1 MSDVQA
7 LLRARLNPAQYAAV
21 TALEGPV
28 LVVAGA
34 GTGKTRVIEYRVLNL
49 IDQGI
54 PPEAI
59 LLLTFTRRAAR
70 QMLDRA
76 AGHNQLCQE
85 VVGGTFHSFGYS
97 VITRY
102 CSLLGY
108 RRPISFLDET
118 DSEQLLHRLAT
129 RLGFTGKEMR
139 FPARATL
146 KQVVSASFNRSVPIG
161 EILLKDYPHFVH
173 WTNEIEKL
181 REEYVRYKVGH
192 NLLDYDDLLIYLK
205 ILLEN
210 ADVQATLTDRHRF
223 VMVDE
228 YQDTNFL
235 QAEIVALLAKRH
247 RNCMAVGD
255 DAQSIYA
262 FRGARFQNMFDFL
275 QAFPEA
281 RVIKLEENYRST
293 QPILDLANAVID
305 RARQKHTKVLK
316 AHEEGGGRPGL
327 LFFKDPEQEAEWIA
341 ARVKE
346 LWDEGIPLHHI
357 GVLFRSM
364 YIGRSLEVALTRRGI
379 PYQTYGGLKFIET
392 AHVKDLISH
401 IKITANP
408 LDELAWHRCL
418 LLLDGIGPRIAEE
431 IIAAISQ
438 SGDWR
443 TALAAWQG
451 RQRFG
456 QALMQLST
464 ALEQAST
471 PGLPFAEAVTILADY
486 YFPLLQKR
494 YDDYQRR
501 QADVDSL
508 RQIAMT
514 YQSVE
519 PFLLDLVA
527 IEPAEKSLEE
537 RQDIH
542 LDTRPLVLSTI
553 HSAKGLEWDAV
564 FVMGV
569 ADGHLPISY
578 SYQSEDDQE
587 EERRLLYVS
596 ITRAKQELFLTIAHE
611 GYRGGI
617 TTFSRLSRF
626 LDSPQILR
634 FLDITGREQLAAAV
648 EDLARFRGGT
658 GAGGIIADK
667 ENLVQRILGKIRPD

>member
-1 MSDVQA
+1 MADCEG
-7 LLRARLNPAQYAAV
+7 LLRAHLNQAQYEAA
-21 TALEGPV
+21 TATDGPV
-28 LVVAGA
+28 LVIAGA
-34 GTGKTRVIEYRVLNL
+34 GTGKTRVIEYRVLSL
-49 IDQGI
+49 ITKGI
-54 PPEAI
+54 PPDSI

-70 QMLDRA
+70 EMLDRA
-76 AGHNQLCQE
+76 AGHDRLCQD
-85 VVGGTFHSFGYS
+85 VIGGTFHSFGYS
-97 VITRY
+97 VIARFAH
-102 CSLLGY
+102 LLGFH
-108 RRPISFLDET
+108 RPLSFLDEA

-129 RLGFTGKEMR
+129 RLGFTGREQR

-146 KQVVSASFNRSVPIG
+146 KAVISASFNRSEPIK
-161 EILLKDYPHFVH
+161 EVLLKDFPHFVH
-173 WTNEIEKL
+173 WAEELEGL

-210 ADVQATLTDRHRF
+210 EEVETILSKRHRY

-228 YQDTNFL
+228 YQDTNHL
-235 QAEIVALLAKRH
+235 QAAIVALLAKTH
-247 RNCMAVGD
+247 RNVMAVGD

-275 QAFPEA
+275 EAFPDA

-293 QPILDLANAVID
+293 QPILDLANSVID
-305 RARQKHTKVLK
+305 RAKQRHTKVLK
-316 AHEEGGGRPGL
+316 AHREGGERPGL
-327 LFFKDPEQEAEWIA
+327 LFFKDPEQEAEWVA
-341 ARVKE
+341 GQVKA
-346 LWDEGIPLHHI
+346 LWDEGVPLHHI

-364 YIGRSLEVALTRRGI
+364 YIARSLEVSLTRRGI
-379 PYQTYGGLKFIET
+379 PYRTYGGLKFIET
-392 AHVKDLISH
+392 AHIKDLISH
-401 IKITANP
+401 IKILANP
-408 LDELAWHRCL
+408 LDELAWHRVL

-431 IIAAISQ
+431 IIAEISR

-443 TALAAWQG
+443 APLVTLQKRARFGKALMRLAA
-451 RQRFG
+451 
-456 QALMQLST
+456 
-464 ALEQAST
+464 ALEEASRQDT
-471 PGLPFAEAVTILADY
+471 PFAESVAALADY
-486 YFPLLQKR
+486 YLPLLKNK

-501 QADVDSL
+501 QADIDSL

-514 YQSVE
+514 YQAVE

-527 IEPAEKSLEE
+527 IEPAEKSVEE

-578 SYQSEDDQE
+578 SYQSDADQE

-596 ITRAKQELFLTIAHE
+596 ITRAKQELFMTMSHE

-617 TTFSRLSRF
+617 TTFARLSRF

-634 FLDITGREQLAAAV
+634 LMDCSGREQVLASQGP
-648 EDLARFRGGT
+648 GGV
-658 GAGGIIADK
+658 IADK
-667 ENLVQRILGKIRPD
+667 EGLVQRILNRIK

>member
-1 MSDVQA
+1 MDDCEG
-7 LLRARLNPAQYAAV
+7 LLREQLNPAQYEAV
-21 TALEGPV
+21 TTMDGPV

-34 GTGKTRVIEYRVLNL
+34 GTGKTRVIEYRVLSL
-49 IDQGI
+49 ITKGI
-54 PPEAI
+54 PPDSI

-70 QMLDRA
+70 EMLARA
-76 AGHNQLCQE
+76 SSHNPLCQD
-85 VVGGTFHSFGYS
+85 VTGGTFHSFGYS
-97 VITRY
+97 VIARFAH
-102 CSLLGY
+102 LLSY
-108 RRPISFLDET
+108 QRPVSFLDEA
-118 DSEQLLHRLAT
+118 DSEQQLHRLAT
-129 RLGFTGKEMR
+129 KLGFTGKQMR
-139 FPARATL
+139 FPARTTL
-146 KQVVSASFNRSVPIG
+146 KAVISASFNRCEPIG

-173 WTNEIEKL
+173 WTEELERL
-181 REEYVRYKVGH
+181 REEYVRYKVEH

-205 ILLEN
+205 LLLEN
-210 ADVQATLTDRHRF
+210 DQVQTILSERYRYL
-223 VMVDE
+223 MVDE
-228 YQDTNFL
+228 YQDTNRV
-235 QAEIVALLAKRH
+235 QADIVSLLAKKH
-247 RNCMAVGD
+247 RNVMAVGD

-275 QAFPEA
+275 EAFPDA

-305 RARQKHTKVLK
+305 GARQKHTKVLK
-316 AHEEGGGRPGL
+316 AHRNGGARPGL

-346 LWDEGIPLHHI
+346 LWDEGVPLHHT

-364 YIGRSLEVALTRRGI
+364 YIARPLEVALTRRGI
-379 PYQTYGGLKFIET
+379 PYKTYGGLKFIET
-392 AHVKDLISH
+392 AHIKDLISY
-401 IKITANP
+401 IKIVANP
-408 LDELAWHRCL
+408 LDELAWHRVL
-418 LLLDGIGPRIAEE
+418 LLIDGIGPRTAEE
-431 IIAAISQ
+431 IIAAIAQ
-438 SGDWR
+438 QGAWQP
-443 TALAAWQG
+443 ALAAWQG

-456 QALMQLST
+456 QALLQLAA
-464 ALEQAST
+464 ALEAASE
-471 PGLPFAEAVTILADY
+471 PGIPFAEAVAALADY
-486 YFPLLQKR
+486 YLPLLQKR

-501 QADVDSL
+501 QADIDSL

-514 YQSVE
+514 YQAVE

-537 RQDIH
+537 RRDEH

-596 ITRAKQELFLTIAHE
+596 ITRAKQELFLTMCHE

-634 FLDITGREQLAAAV
+634 FMDITGREQLAAQA
-648 EDLARFRGGT
+648 E
-658 GAGGIIADK
+658 AGGLIADK
-667 ENLVQRILGKIRPD
+667 EGLVQRILNKIRPD